1 MKSYKYWFTSIT
13 ASVMLLGSLPLQGHA
28 DTNPTP
34 TEVTEQTETE
44 QATGTQY
51 TLSETP
57 VFETAD
63 ETTLVKTLPETTAV
77 ETFGTDGL
85 FTRISIDGVYR
96 FVKTTQLAKQPVYQ
110 KIDSQYITALAPSYT
125 TASIDTPTGKSITPN
140 TLIDTYGTSG
150 DFTRIKQGDVYV
162 FVSSKFLSKT
172 PVYETTGTQFAQ
184 QQTVIYTDADTTS
197 KQLGSYSLNATVK
210 TYGTSGTFTRVQ
222 FNGVYGFVLTKQL
235 GSKEVE
241 SYPLTG
247 KKYAQQTTSIYD
259 KATTSSVIG
268 TLAPN
273 QSVNLYGT
281 SGLYSR
287 VRINDTYGY
296 VLTAHL
302 GDSVV
307 YAKTDRLYV
316 QDTTPIQV
324 EPNSSSTI
332 LKHHK
337 QNTLLT
343 IYGTS
348 GAYSRIIFRGEY
360 AYVLTSSLAKSK
372 VYAKTDRLYIQKTTP
387 IQVEPNSSSSVLKHH
402 KQNTLLTIY
411 GTSGAYSRIIFRGE
425 YAYVLTSSLA
435 KSKVYAKTDR
445 LYIQKTTPIQV
456 EPNSSSSV
464 LKHHKQN
471 TLLTIYGT
479 SGAYSRIIFRGE
491 YAYVLTSSLAKSKV
505 YAKTDRLYI
514 QKTTPIQQSPS
525 SSSTVL
531 KHHQKNTLLTIYG
544 TSGAYSRI
552 IFRGEYA
559 YVLTSSLAATKADL
573 YATTGTRYVTE
584 DKLVVHPKAS
594 LSGNIGT
601 LKKGALITTYG
612 KSGYYTRVKIGS
624 RFGFVD
630 SSRLGL
636 NKPTSKAKVG
646 TVFYV
651 HFNQTPLFSAD
662 VAYSRPASH
671 LSKGTKLIGL
681 KSIDDDFWQ
690 VRLPNGQTGYVLNPY
705 IGTSKPDMRYNEQAI
720 NRSKVYTVKA
730 TTSFYDTPASPK
742 SAGLVEK
749 GKRVYPRYRVG
760 NFYVIQSGWTPV
772 YIPVTALTVTS
783 ETKVDK
789 KNNSRGEKL
798 IQAAVAHIGT
808 PYTWG
813 SQNVANGGFDC
824 SGLIHYATNQAG
836 KYGGRTN
843 VRGYW
848 YGAFFTNQRTSISSG
863 KRSDIVFFENTYTDG
878 PSHIGIM
885 LDSKHFIHAG
895 GSQLQISSIYEPHWR
910 EHFLGFKS
918 M

>member
-1 MKSYKYWFTSIT
+1 MGVFSPDFDKYWFTSIT

-34 TEVTEQTETE
+34 MEVTEQTETE

-63 ETTLVKTLPETTAV
+63 ETTLVKTLPATTAV

-125 TASIDTPTGKSITPN
+125 TASIDTPTGKSITQN

-150 DFTRIKQGDVYV
+150 DFTRVKQGDVYV

-210 TYGTSGTFTRVQ
+210 TYGTSG
-222 FNGVYGFVLTKQL
+222 
-235 GSKEVE
+235 
-241 SYPLTG
+241 
-247 KKYAQQTTSIYD
+247 
-259 KATTSSVIG
+259 
-268 TLAPN
+268 
-273 QSVNLYGT
+273 
-281 SGLYSR
+281 LYSR

-324 EPNSSSTI
+324 EPNSSST
-332 LKHHK
+332 
-337 QNTLLT
+337 
-343 IYGTS
+343 
-348 GAYSRIIFRGEY
+348 
-360 AYVLTSSLAKSK
+360 
-372 VYAKTDRLYIQKTTP
+372 
-387 IQVEPNSSSSVLKHH
+387 VLKHH

-435 KSKVYAKTDR
+435 KSKVYAKT
-445 LYIQKTTPIQV
+445 
-456 EPNSSSSV
+456 N
-464 LKHHKQN
+464 
-471 TLLTIYGT
+471 
-479 SGAYSRIIFRGE
+479 
-491 YAYVLTSSLAKSKV
+491 
-505 YAKTDRLYI
+505 RLYI

>member
-34 TEVTEQTETE
+34 MEVTEQTETE

-63 ETTLVKTLPETTAV
+63 ETTLVKTLPATTAV

-125 TASIDTPTGKSITPN
+125 TASIDTPIGKSIAPN

-150 DFTRIKQGDVYV
+150 DFTRVKQGDVYV

-259 KATTSSVIG
+259 KAATSSVIG

-387 IQVEPNSSSSVLKHH
+387 IQVEPNSSS
-402 KQNTLLTIY
+402 N
-411 GTSGAYSRIIFRGE
+411 
-425 YAYVLTSSLA
+425 
-435 KSKVYAKTDR
+435 
-445 LYIQKTTPIQV
+445 
-456 EPNSSSSV
+456 V

-544 TSGAYSRI
+544 TSGTYSRI

-559 YVLTSSLAATKADL
+559 YVLTSLLAATKADL

>member
-1 MKSYKYWFTSIT
+1 M
-13 ASVMLLGSLPLQGHA
+13 
-28 DTNPTP
+28 
-34 TEVTEQTETE
+34 EVTEQTETE

-63 ETTLVKTLPETTAV
+63 ETTLVKTLPATTAV

-125 TASIDTPTGKSITPN
+125 TASIDTPTGKSITQN

-150 DFTRIKQGDVYV
+150 DFTRVKQGDVYV

-210 TYGTSGTFTRVQ
+210 TYGTSG
-222 FNGVYGFVLTKQL
+222 
-235 GSKEVE
+235 
-241 SYPLTG
+241 
-247 KKYAQQTTSIYD
+247 
-259 KATTSSVIG
+259 
-268 TLAPN
+268 
-273 QSVNLYGT
+273 
-281 SGLYSR
+281 LYSR

-324 EPNSSSTI
+324 EPNSSST
-332 LKHHK
+332 
-337 QNTLLT
+337 
-343 IYGTS
+343 
-348 GAYSRIIFRGEY
+348 
-360 AYVLTSSLAKSK
+360 
-372 VYAKTDRLYIQKTTP
+372 
-387 IQVEPNSSSSVLKHH
+387 VLKHH

-435 KSKVYAKTDR
+435 KSKVYAKT
-445 LYIQKTTPIQV
+445 
-456 EPNSSSSV
+456 N
-464 LKHHKQN
+464 
-471 TLLTIYGT
+471 
-479 SGAYSRIIFRGE
+479 
-491 YAYVLTSSLAKSKV
+491 
-505 YAKTDRLYI
+505 RLYI

>member
-28 DTNPTP
+28 DTNSTP

-63 ETTLVKTLPETTAV
+63 ETTLVKTLPATTAV

-259 KATTSSVIG
+259 KAATSSVIG

-273 QSVNLYGT
+273 QSVDLYGT

-324 EPNSSSTI
+324 EPNSTSTI

-387 IQVEPNSSSSVLKHH
+387 IQVEPNSSSTVLKHH

-425 YAYVLTSSLA
+425 YAYVLTSSL
-435 KSKVYAKTDR
+435 
-445 LYIQKTTPIQV
+445 
-456 EPNSSSSV
+456 
-464 LKHHKQN
+464 
-471 TLLTIYGT
+471 
-479 SGAYSRIIFRGE
+479 
-491 YAYVLTSSLAKSKV
+491 
-505 YAKTDRLYI
+505 
-514 QKTTPIQQSPS
+514 
-525 SSSTVL
+525 
-531 KHHQKNTLLTIYG
+531 
-544 TSGAYSRI
+544 
-552 IFRGEYA
+552 
-559 YVLTSSLAATKADL
+559 
-573 YATTGTRYVTE
+573 
-584 DKLVVHPKAS
+584 
-594 LSGNIGT
+594 
-601 LKKGALITTYG
+601 
-612 KSGYYTRVKIGS
+612 
-624 RFGFVD
+624 
-630 SSRLGL
+630 
-636 NKPTSKAKVG
+636 
-646 TVFYV
+646 
-651 HFNQTPLFSAD
+651 
-662 VAYSRPASH
+662 
-671 LSKGTKLIGL
+671 
-681 KSIDDDFWQ
+681 
-690 VRLPNGQTGYVLNPY
+690 
-705 IGTSKPDMRYNEQAI
+705 
-720 NRSKVYTVKA
+720 
-730 TTSFYDTPASPK
+730 
-742 SAGLVEK
+742 
-749 GKRVYPRYRVG
+749 
-760 NFYVIQSGWTPV
+760 
-772 YIPVTALTVTS
+772 
-783 ETKVDK
+783 
-789 KNNSRGEKL
+789 
-798 IQAAVAHIGT
+798 
-808 PYTWG
+808 
-813 SQNVANGGFDC
+813 
-824 SGLIHYATNQAG
+824 
-836 KYGGRTN
+836 
-843 VRGYW
+843 
-848 YGAFFTNQRTSISSG
+848 
-863 KRSDIVFFENTYTDG
+863 
-878 PSHIGIM
+878 
-885 LDSKHFIHAG
+885 
-895 GSQLQISSIYEPHWR
+895 
-910 EHFLGFKS
+910 
-918 M
+918 